1 MSDDIEDVGEG
12 EVPEISPEIL
22 AEAAE
27 QGWVPMDQWQGKPE
41 EWSDA
46 ETFVRRGREIN
57 PILRKALKKE
67 RERTSALETQLR
79 AQGATVAEL
88 REYLS
93 KVEERA
99 TANALA
105 SLKRARKDALASG
118 DHEAA
123 EEYSDQ
129 MDQLKQAP
137 TAVPKPAQVQPN
149 IIQHPDVAAWMARN
163 PWFSDENEGMVDY
176 ANGAT
181 IKILQRQQASGETI
195 VPGKVLDEVTQK
207 VKKMFPQHFA
217 KGEAPPASMFETGGS
232 SSGSTRSASGAR
244 KTGFDGLPKSAQDQF
259 KRFYDSGY
267 YVDIK
272 SGKKLDVASAKAEY
286 FKEYE

>member
-1 MSDDIEDVGEG
+1 MSDEIEDVGEA
-12 EVPEISPEIL
+12 PEIAPEIL
-22 AEAAE
+22 AEAHE
-27 QGWVPMDQWQGKPE
+27 QGWVPLDQWQGKTE

-105 SLKRARKDALASG
+105 SLKRARKDALAQG

-129 MDQLKQAP
+129 MDQLKAAP
-137 TAVPKPAQVQPN
+137 TAVPKPAAPQTD
-149 IIQHPDVAAWMARN
+149 ITQHPEVSAWMSRN
-163 PWFSDENEGMVDY
+163 PWFSEENQDMVDY

-181 IKILQRQQASGETI
+181 ITIMQQKQRAGISYT
-195 VPGKVLDEVTQK
+195 PGQILDEVTQK
-207 VKKMFPQHFA
+207 VKKMFPHQFG
-217 KGEAPPASMFETGGS
+217 KGESPPASMFESGGS

-244 KTGFDGLPKSAQDQF
+244 KSGFDGLPKSAQDQF

-267 YVDIK
+267 YVDVK
-272 SGKKLDVASAKAEY
+272 SGKKLDLASAKAEY